1 MDRVSRKPRN
11 RARGQPGTGSSQKT
25 RKRESMAWSTSVSW
39 CERNTDSTPPSPA
52 NWVPNDS
59 TFNGGGGVDSVGL
72 MHGCVG
78 SFGDELNPDSALL
91 NSGRER
97 SQRFVRP
104 GDPHAASGIV
114 SPSVQ
119 RTVQGA
125 SVQVA
130 GTHGTTTVR
139 AGVFHR
145 MEAVLQTNEGDPKAP
160 RFNGSAISRGQ
171 APGIRHIAPS
181 VHGPR

>member
-11 RARGQPGTGSSQKT
+11 RARGHPGAESSQKT
-25 RKRESMAWSTSVSW
+25 RNRESTPWSASFSW

-59 TFNGGGGVDSVGL
+59 TFNGGGGVDSVRL
-72 MHGCVG
+72 MHGCAG

-91 NSGRER
+91 NSGGER

-104 GDPHAASGIV
+104 GYASSAASIV
-114 SPSVQ
+114 SPAVQ
-119 RTVQGA
+119 RAVQGA
-125 SVQVA
+125 SVQVS
-130 GTHGTTTVR
+130 GTHGSATMR

-145 MEAVLQTNEGDPKAP
+145 MEAVLQTNQGDPKAP
-160 RFNGSAISRGQ
+160 RFNGSAVSRGQ
-171 APGIRHIAPS
+171 APGICHIAPS